1 MTASVSFSI
10 EEEATARPKKSQK
23 KPKNNENGSAISNRN
38 TNTNNTMFDS
48 KKIKELRQLCSEQG
62 LDMEGKKEVL
72 IQRLMDKWN
81 ATRVPT
87 SMDEENDGDNE
98 DQPLLNTTQLD
109 ESDEE
114 NNEFEYDVN
123 DSDSD

>member
-1 MTASVSFSI
+1 
-10 EEEATARPKKSQK
+10 
-23 KPKNNENGSAISNRN
+23 
-38 TNTNNTMFDS
+38 
-48 KKIKELRQLCSEQG
+48 
-62 LDMEGKKEVL
+62 MEGKKEVL

-114 NNEFEYDVN
+114 NNEFEYDAN